1 MKKYPALLLM
11 VVIVSL
17 LISACQETPAPVP
30 TVASSPTP
38 TSKPTTTTL
47 TEQPTASATS
57 AEINYFQ
64 RLKRFNIGYQT
75 YLLDIRLSP
84 NGQWVVKAP
93 SPFVLGQDYFE
104 FASLGDD
111 PVTIQVPV
119 DNDFLGL
126 PSDKIPQGEVS
137 SLNLRSYGNN
147 SSDHITWSPDSTIY
161 LALGPAYQ
169 GSPFTFLVMFDISDP
184 ENVKKTLIQWDY
196 PGEPYTAWSP
206 DSSQYL
212 IWFGEEVEMGK
223 MFTHIVYADVAWL
236 VDREG
241 NILTEFDVS
250 GYRTPTWVN
259 DQIFVL
265 KGENEIWRLD
275 PLEGRAEKWYTS
287 DRPIEKILDLNA
299 ENTQL
304 LMFES
309 TAPYDFLILDIA
321 ARQVIAEVPSPLTEY
336 DLGDNTSAVSSTSH
350 YTGIFDGHFYIF
362 NWNTYTTSS
371 YGVCFCPF
379 WSSVLNGFVI
389 EKVGTLDVIYP

>member
-11 VVIVSL
+11 VVMISL
-17 LISACQETPAPVP
+17 LISACQETPARVP
-30 TVASSPTP
+30 TTTSSPTP
-38 TSKPTTTTL
+38 TSKPATLTPTPTL
-47 TEQPTASATS
+47 TEQPTARATLV
-57 AEINYFQ
+57 ELTYFEK
-64 RLKRFNIGYQT
+64 LKEVAFNNDMVYI
-75 YLLDIRLSP
+75 LDISLSP
-84 NGQWVVKAP
+84 NGRWVVKAP
-93 SPFVLGQDYFE
+93 SPFVLEQDYFE
-104 FASLGDD
+104 FTSLGDD
-111 PVTIQVPV
+111 PITIQMPV

-126 PSDKIPQGEVS
+126 PLDKIPGEKIS
-137 SLNLRSYGNN
+137 SLDSRSYGSH
-147 SSDHITWSPDSTIY
+147 SSDHIAWSPDSSVY

-184 ENVKKTLIQWDY
+184 ENVKKTLIKWEYQ
-196 PGEPYTAWSP
+196 GEPYTAWSP

-223 MFTHIVYADVAWL
+223 LFTHIVYTDVAWL

-287 DRPIEKILDLNA
+287 NRPIAKILDLNA

-309 TAPYDFLILDIA
+309 VAPYDFLILDIA
-321 ARQVIAEVPSPLTEY
+321 ARQVIAQVPSPLTEY
-336 DLGDNTSAVSSTSH
+336 DLGDEAYAVSSPSH
-350 YTGIFDGHFYIF
+350 YTGIYVYDFYIF
-362 NWNTYTTSS
+362 S
-371 YGVCFCPF
+371 
-379 WSSVLNGFVI
+379 LN
-389 EKVGTLDVIYP
+389 KL

>member
-11 VVIVSL
+11 VVVVSL
-17 LISACQETPAPVP
+17 LISACQETPAPIP
-30 TVASSPTP
+30 TAASSPTP
-38 TSKPTTTTL
+38 TSKPATPTL
-47 TEQPTASATS
+47 TEQPTAMATPVELS
-57 AEINYFQ
+57 YYEKLESLKITDDLYF
-64 RLKRFNIGYQT
+64 
-75 YLLDIRLSP
+75 LDTRLSP
-84 NGQWVVKAP
+84 NGQWVERATW
-93 SPFVLGQDYFE
+93 PFVLGQDYFE
-104 FASLGDD
+104 FTSLGDD
-111 PVTIQVPV
+111 PITIQVPV
-119 DNDFLGL
+119 DNDFLEL
-126 PSDKIPQGEVS
+126 PLDKIPGGEIS
-137 SLNLRSYGNN
+137 SLDSRSYGSS
-147 SSDHITWSPDSTIY
+147 SSDHITWSPDNTIY

-184 ENVKKTLIQWDY
+184 ENVKKTLIQWEY
-196 PGEPYTAWSP
+196 QGEPYTAWSP

-223 MFTHIVYADVAWL
+223 HFSHIVYADVAWL